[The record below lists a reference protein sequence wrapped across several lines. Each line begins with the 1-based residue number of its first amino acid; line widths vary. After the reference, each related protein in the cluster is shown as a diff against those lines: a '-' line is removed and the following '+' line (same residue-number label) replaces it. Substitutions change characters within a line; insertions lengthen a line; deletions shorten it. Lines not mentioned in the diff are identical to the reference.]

1 MKNKTSYVSTLLFL
15 LISLNA
21 YAEYKTTDFSKE
33 EYQMVVNASADYRD
47 CLNESAMGQIEQQ
60 NDVRVIADYAMK
72 ECATVLEELY
82 GYLVSANY
90 APEAVRRLVGR
101 SSNKAS
107 NKLLSLLTPQG
118 LACFIITTQGLLISS
133 ASKQPACIS
142 FILL

>member
-1 MKNKTSYVSTLLFL
+1 MKYIINYVFTPIFL

-33 EYQMVVNASADYRD
+33 EYQIVVNASGDYTD
-47 CLNESAMGQIEQQ
+47 CLNESAMSQIEQQ

-72 ECATVLEELY
+72 KCATVLEALY
-82 GYLVSANY
+82 DYLVSANY

-107 NKLLSLLTPQG
+107 NKLLSNLMRFM
-118 LACFIITTQGLLISS
+118 AMK
-133 ASKQPACIS
+133 KQ
-142 FILL
+142 

>member
-1 MKNKTSYVSTLLFL
+1 MKNKTSYVFTPLFL

-33 EYQMVVNASADYRD
+33 EYQMVVNASGDYRD

-60 NDVRVIADYAMK
+60 NDARVIADYAMK

-82 GYLVSANY
+82 DYLVSANY

-101 SSNKAS
+101 SSNKAA
-107 NKLLSLLTPQG
+107 NKLLSNLMRFM
-118 LACFIITTQGLLISS
+118 AMK
-133 ASKQPACIS
+133 KQ
-142 FILL
+142 

>member
-107 NKLLSLLTPQG
+107 NKLLSNLMRFMAMKNQ
-118 LACFIITTQGLLISS
+118 
-133 ASKQPACIS
+133 
-142 FILL
+142 